1 MAWSELPAGLPA
13 NLAISAGVVVL
24 LMAVTFAVSVVRD
37 RHDTLDVAWGLG
49 FALVAGTTFALS
61 GDEGDT
67 TTRVLVT
74 ALTVAWG
81 VRLAV
86 HIALRGRGEP
96 EDHRYA
102 EMRSR
107 ARGNPHLHVLVRAYP
122 AQAVVLWVVSLP
134 VQAAQYGP
142 PAHVAL
148 VVAGIVLWSVGLV
161 FEAVGDWQLRRF
173 RADPA
178 NRGRVLDRGLWR
190 WTRHP
195 NYFGDACVWWGL
207 FLLAC
212 ASWYGVAT
220 VVAPVLMTFLLAKGT
235 GKPLIEEHL
244 RRRRPAYAD
253 YAERTSGFLPL
264 PPRHPNRGEPTSGS
278 VTNTGRGPV
287 DRKGHDG
294 RA

>member
-1 MAWSELPAGLPA
+1 VTWPELPAGLPVT
-13 NLAISAGVVVL
+13 LAISAAVVVL
-24 LMAVTFAVSVVRD
+24 LMAVTFTISVARD

-49 FALVAGTTFALS
+49 FALIAGTTFVLS
-61 GDEGDT
+61 SGEGDG
-67 TTRVLVT
+67 TTRAFVT
-74 ALTVAWG
+74 VLTVVWG

-86 HIALRGRGEP
+86 HIGVRNRGEP

-102 EMRSR
+102 AMRRR
-107 ARGNPHLHVLVRAYP
+107 ATGNPHLHVLVRAYL
-122 AQAVVLWVVSLP
+122 AQAVVLWLVSLP
-134 VQAAQYGP
+134 VQVAQHGTGVHPVVIAAGT
-142 PAHVAL
+142 A
-148 VVAGIVLWSVGLV
+148 LWSVGMV

-173 RADPA
+173 RADPG

-190 WTRHP
+190 YTRHP

-212 ASWYGVAT
+212 SSWYGLMTIVS
-220 VVAPVLMTFLLAKGT
+220 PVLMTFLLARGT
-235 GKPLIEEHL
+235 GKPMIEEHL

-253 YAERTSGFLPL
+253 YVERTSGFFPL
-264 PPRHPNRGEPTSGS
+264 PPRRSTRPSGYPS
-278 VTNTGRGPV
+278 F